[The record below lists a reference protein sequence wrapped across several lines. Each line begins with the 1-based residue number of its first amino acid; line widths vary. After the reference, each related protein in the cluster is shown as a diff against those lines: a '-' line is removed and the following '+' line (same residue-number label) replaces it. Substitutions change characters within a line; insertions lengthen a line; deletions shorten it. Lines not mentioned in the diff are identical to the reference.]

1 MTIYKKHGKTYEQF
15 ELDLE
20 EQGPEQLS
28 LFEFSE
34 LAVDDSK
41 LETLIV
47 NKRGDN

>member
-28 LFEFSE
+28 LFEPQE
-34 LAVDDSK
+34 LAANDSE

-47 NKRGDN
+47 NTKGDK